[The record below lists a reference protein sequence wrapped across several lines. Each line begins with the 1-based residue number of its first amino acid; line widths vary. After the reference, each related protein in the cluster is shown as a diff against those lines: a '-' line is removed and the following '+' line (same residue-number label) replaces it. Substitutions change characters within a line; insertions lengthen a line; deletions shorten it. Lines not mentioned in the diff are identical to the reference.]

1 MASCRGFLL
10 CCARHLCTAYQAQCI
25 MQAHLVEVNCLEAIY
40 DAGTVLHGQGFSCS
54 PHGFFGSLFAWGYKA
69 GLVAL

>member
-1 MASCRGFLL
+1 
-10 CCARHLCTAYQAQCI
+10 
-25 MQAHLVEVNCLEAIY
+25 MQAHLVEVDCLEAIY

-54 PHGFFGSLFAWGYKA
+54 PHGFLGSLFAWRYKA